1 LKASQINAEHLPGLI
16 DPSLPPEQQPLLDS
30 SNPNPVAHPPQ
41 ALHPDR
47 FTPLEQAPSE
57 PSAPAGQNKNPP
69 QSPKPA
75 APQRNP

>member
-1 LKASQINAEHLPGLI
+1 
-16 DPSLPPEQQPLLDS
+16 
-30 SNPNPVAHPPQ
+30 
-41 ALHPDR
+41 
-47 FTPLEQAPSE
+47 LEQAPSE